1 MPNRQEGGKDMKNT
15 SSTTTRPVHQFW
27 NVLQFPLTRIILASV
42 FVGIGGAGTQVLI
55 ALLRRTNALDSPLP
69 IPFVLFEIIIAVL
82 AAYGVY
88 SASVHLIE
96 HHPVHEV
103 CRGGGNRQV
112 AKPEPTCYSSVERER

>member
-1 MPNRQEGGKDMKNT
+1 MKNMF
-15 SSTTTRPVHQFW
+15 STTTRPVHHFW

-42 FVGIGGAGTQVLI
+42 FVSIGGAGTHVLI
-55 ALLRRTNALDSPLP
+55 ALLRRTIALDSPLP

-96 HHPVHEV
+96 HRLAPEV

-112 AKPEPTCYSSVERER
+112 AKPEPLCYSSVERER